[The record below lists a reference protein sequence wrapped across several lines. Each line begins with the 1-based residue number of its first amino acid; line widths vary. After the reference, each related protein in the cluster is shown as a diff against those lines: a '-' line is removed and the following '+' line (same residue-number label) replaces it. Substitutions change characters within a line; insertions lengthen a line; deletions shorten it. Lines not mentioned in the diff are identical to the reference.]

1 MAVTLNNMAPMR
13 AARSALACACLLALG
28 AGLAACGG
36 GDGTSAGPATVPSS
50 PAPPRSAFP
59 QPEGRSLGSFIKQT
73 TDGHSELVVAP
84 TGEVF
89 YPGANRYAVGVSER
103 HGSQVDDAEVALYY
117 AKAPELKPGA
127 KSAPGNKGQAA
138 KVQQQALDQ
147 PAVGPFPARI
157 ESLGTKPAFRSATA
171 ENPETARV
179 VYVGPGAVPERRR
192 IPAWRRSSARAANSA
207 PSLLGTAKVGEY
219 THVPR
224 PGERAPLIHTPTAQ
238 EVGGNAA
245 KITTREPPDSQN
257 EVDYAKALGK
267 EPILLLFATPKFC
280 QSRVCAP
287 VVDVA
292 EQAKQE
298 YGDKAAFIHME
309 IFNHNDPNA
318 QVRPQVRKFHLPTE
332 PWLIAINREGVV
344 SSAVEGA
351 FGLELMDEVAEK
363 VIAE

>member
-1 MAVTLNNMAPMR
+1 MAAMVRENGKL
-13 AARSALACACLLALG
+13 SA
-28 AGLAACGG
+28 
-36 GDGTSAGPATVPSS
+36 
-50 PAPPRSAFP
+50 
-59 QPEGRSLGSFIKQT
+59 K
-73 TDGHSELVVAP
+73 
-84 TGEVF
+84 
-89 YPGANRYAVGVSER
+89 
-103 HGSQVDDAEVALYY
+103 
-117 AKAPELKPGA
+117 
-127 KSAPGNKGQAA
+127 
-138 KVQQQALDQ
+138 
-147 PAVGPFPARI
+147 
-157 ESLGTKPAFRSATA
+157 
-171 ENPETARV
+171 
-179 VYVGPGAVPERRR
+179 
-192 IPAWRRSSARAANSA
+192 
-207 PSLLGTAKVGEY
+207 LLGTAKVGEY

-332 PWLIAINREGVV
+332 PWLFAINREGVV